1 MALMLLINWFK
12 LLKVYNKK
20 MLMFLFLLE
29 DGILAVI
36 MTYMQIAMAII
47 CVALILLQGLTSMII
62 FLMLDLRFLPWKK
75 DQTKAI

>member
-1 MALMLLINWFK
+1 VGHWLILVLLDILIGEMEMALMLLINWFK

-36 MTYMQIAMAII
+36 MTYM
-47 CVALILLQGLTSMII
+47 
-62 FLMLDLRFLPWKK
+62 
-75 DQTKAI
+75 

>member
-1 MALMLLINWFK
+1 MGHWLILVLLDILIGEMEMALMLLINWFK

-36 MTYMQIAMAII
+36 MTYM
-47 CVALILLQGLTSMII
+47 
-62 FLMLDLRFLPWKK
+62 
-75 DQTKAI
+75 